1 MTWHLM
7 LVLCAA
13 VFVLEV
19 CVICL
24 LDALERRFSELEV
37 ALQRHLAQGS
47 KFDRTKPREEPREEL
62 K

>member
-1 MTWHLM
+1 MN
-7 LVLCAA
+7 
-13 VFVLEV
+13 EREYQRE
-19 CVICL
+19 L
-24 LDALERRFSELEV
+24 LRSLERRVSELEV